1 MEKLHKMFLGQK
13 ALQSSFLPCAK
24 WVCCFLLV
32 FAGVVPPL
40 YASSATVAS
49 VQQQDKKVS
58 GTVTDENGEPL
69 IGVTLAI
76 KGQARGT
83 VTDINGKY
91 ALNVS
96 NSDVLVVSYV
106 GYKRQYVTYRGEA
119 SLNIKMAPDA
129 KEMNEVVVIGYGSQ
143 RAKDVTGSVATVDMS
158 KSEALPVA
166 TLTEALTGQI
176 PGLAVSAGTSRP
188 GAQDA
193 SLSIRQQFGYSKD
206 GSNTVPLIII
216 DDVIQVDPTN
226 GQSTMDQF
234 NMLNPSEIESI
245 TVLRD
250 ASAAVYG
257 SRGAQ
262 GAIIVKTK
270 KGKIGAPKVTYSGK
284 FETQDAV
291 SVVKNMNTYQYGLY
305 ANSLMR
311 NAIGSTITTD
321 NYFSDAELDQMKS
334 LNYNWLDKAWS
345 KAQTMQHTLNVS
357 GGTENATYFA
367 GGSYYNQGA
376 NLANQNYN
384 RWNFRA
390 GSDIKVMSH
399 LRLNASV
406 SANSGKQVKIFTKA
420 SNNISDGSY
429 GSSGSGESGD
439 YLLLRQMPGYIPWS
453 YNVDGTEYYVS
464 PSLGPKNIA
473 GTANTANS
481 IAAWNYFSMIN
492 SGCYQTS
499 QQNNY
504 TANFSLNYEVPW
516 VKGLS
521 VKASYARTYE
531 TNQTEQDALPYQLA
545 LAKNTNKANLHL
557 YSDQTT
563 WTVYTNNKNSRV
575 DYNSWFSNYEQM
587 NGYINYDRTFGLHHV
602 AAMALVERSTND
614 YRTNFYEWD
623 TPLANAYQGSS
634 SSAGTLSSN
643 SYTNRTKMGTLSYVG
658 RFDYSYAGKY
668 IAQFTIRSDASTK
681 FAPAKYWGVFP
692 SLSFGWIASEESWF
706 KKKIRWMDYLKV
718 RASVGMTGKDNVKPD
733 AWKQTYTYASNKGL
747 GFGTSNGG
755 LLTSSL
761 TANASPN
768 SQMTWDNDLKSN
780 LGFDMNFLNNRLSI
794 KLDGYFDHNY
804 NMLVTMASAGGVP
817 ISTGGAFAEQ
827 NYAIVNAWGT
837 EISINWKDKIGP
849 VDYNIGLISS
859 WGNNR
864 VIKYPSTAA
873 VYPSDMPA
881 HMAGYSDIR
890 PVYGFKVWKGNS
902 GHDGVLRTQS
912 DIDSYWKYLTDLA
925 TKAGTTPSY
934 LGITSKSAIYP
945 GMLAYQDLHGTTAT
959 SDPNGQVAT
968 SQDYAELVHKNT
980 SYGFTTNLGASWKGL
995 KWTAQIATSWG
1006 GYASIDNVKQGT
1018 SSSVIIWN
1026 HESYWADMFDATTN
1040 ANGKY
1045 PNAYYS
1051 SQNNYNSDFWQ
1062 VSSFRCYV
1070 KSMGLAYT
1078 LPKKIS
1084 QKLYLDNCSFSLT
1097 GNNLW
1102 DFYNP
1107 YPNHYRNM
1115 YDNSTKNYPTL
1126 RTFALGVNVSF

>member
-158 KSEALPVA
+158 KSEALPVPNLA
-166 TLTEALTGQI
+166 ETLSGQI
-176 PGLAVSAGTSRP
+176 PGLSISSATGRP
-188 GAQDA
+188 GSTDA
-193 SLSIRQQFGYSKD
+193 TASIRQQFGFSKD
-206 GSNTVPLIII
+206 GSNTLPLIII
-216 DDVIQVDPTN
+216 DDVIQIDPAT

-234 NMLNPSEIESI
+234 NLLDPSEVESI

-250 ASAAVYG
+250 ASAAIYG

-262 GAIIVKTK
+262 GAILVKTK
-270 KGKIGAPKVTYSGK
+270 KGKMGAPKVSYSTK

-291 SVVKNMNTYQYGLY
+291 SFQKLMNTYDYGKY
-305 ANSLMR
+305 ANSLLR
-311 NAIGSTITTD
+311 TSGIITSSSF
-321 NYFSDAELDQMKS
+321 FSDAELESMKS
-334 LNYNWLDKAWS
+334 LNYNWLEKAWS
-345 KAQTMQHTLNVS
+345 RSNTMQHSLNVS
-357 GGTENATYFA
+357 GGTEKATYFA
-367 GGSYYNQGA
+367 GGSYYDQGA
-376 NLANQNYN
+376 NLANQDYKK
-384 RWNFRA
+384 WNFRA
-390 GSDIKVMSH
+390 GSDIKVMSN
-399 LRLNASV
+399 LRLSASV
-406 SANSGKQVKIFTKA
+406 SANSGTQKTIFTKA

-429 GSSGSGESGD
+429 GSYGSGEQGD
-439 YLLLRQMPGYIPWS
+439 YMLLLHMPRYIPWS
-453 YNVDGTEYYVS
+453 YNVNGTEYYVS

-473 GTANTANS
+473 STANTANA

-499 QQNNY
+499 KSNNY
-504 TANFSLNYEVPW
+504 TANFSLNYDVPW

-521 VKASYARTYE
+521 VKGSYARTYE
-531 TNQTEQDALPYQLA
+531 TNETEQNALPYKLA
-545 LAKNTNKANLHL
+545 LATNTNQQDSHL
-557 YSDQTT
+557 YTDKTT
-563 WTVYTNNKNSRV
+563 WNIYTNTKNSRV

-614 YRTNFYEWD
+614 YRKNFYEWD
-623 TPLANAYQGSS
+623 SPLSGGYQGSS
-634 SSAGTLSSN
+634 SSAGTLSTSN
-643 SYTNRTKMGTLSYVG
+643 SYTTRTKMGTLSYVG
-658 RFDYSYAGKY
+658 RVDYSYAGKY

-681 FAPAKYWGVFP
+681 FAPDKYWGTFP
-692 SLSFGWIASEESWF
+692 SLSLGWVASEEPWF
-706 KKKIRWMDYLKV
+706 KTKVKWVDYMKV
-718 RASVGMTGKDNVKPD
+718 RGSIGMTGKDNVKPYQ
-733 AWKQTYTYASNKGL
+733 WQQTYTYTSNKGM

-755 LLTSSL
+755 LYTSGL
-761 TANASPN
+761 TANATPN
-768 SQMTWDNDLKSN
+768 ASMTWDNDLKAN
-780 LGFDMNFLNNRLSI
+780 LGFDLNFLNNRLSI

-804 NMLVTMASAGGVP
+804 NMLVTMAGASGVA
-817 ISTGGAFAEQ
+817 ISTGGAYAEQ
-827 NYAIVNAWGT
+827 NYAIINAWGG

-849 VDYNIGLISS
+849 VDYNVGLISS
-859 WGNNR
+859 WGDNK
-864 VIKYPSTAA
+864 VIKYPSSSY
-873 VYPSDMPA
+873 VFPSDMGTQ
-881 HMAGYSDIR
+881 AGYSTIQ
-890 PVYGFKVWKGNS
+890 PKYGFKVWKGNA
-902 GHDGVLRTQS
+902 GKDGVLRTQS
-912 DIDSYWKYLTDLA
+912 DIDNYWNYLTSLA
-925 TKAGTTPSY
+925 TTAGTTPSY
-934 LGITSKSAIYP
+934 LGITSKSGMKV
-945 GMLAYQDLHGTTAT
+945 GMLAYQDFHGTTAT
-959 SDPNGQVAT
+959 SAPDGQVAA
-968 SQDYAELVHKNT
+968 SKDYAELVHKNT
-980 SYGFTTNLGASWKGL
+980 KYGFTTNLGASWKGI

-1006 GYASIDNVKQGT
+1006 GYAYIDNVKQGT
-1018 SSSVIIWN
+1018 SSTAIIWN
-1026 HESYWADMFDATTN
+1026 HESYWSDMFDETTN
-1040 ANGKY
+1040 PNGKY

-1051 SQNNYNSDFWQ
+1051 SYNNYASDFWQ
-1062 VSSFRCYV
+1062 VSSFRCYI

-1115 YDNSTKNYPTL
+1115 YDSSTTSYPTL
-1126 RTFALGVNVSF
+1126 RTFSLGVNLTF